1 MDQLEDGL
9 GCENR
14 SRMWLRR
21 VGIVRREEENPQAE
35 LVIDDDL
42 PGILDGVEEFS
53 HLLVLY
59 WADRI
64 PPERRSWTRV
74 HPRGRED
81 LPLVG
86 IFATHS
92 PARPNT
98 ICATMVRL
106 LERKGN
112 RLTVE
117 GLDALDDSPLVDI
130 KPFEPGS
137 YSKEEVKLPE
147 WWHR

>member
-1 MDQLEDGL
+1 
-9 GCENR
+9 
-14 SRMWLRR
+14 MWLRS
-21 VGIVRREEENPQAE
+21 VGIVRREEGSSQSE
-35 LVIDDDL
+35 LVIDEDL

-64 PPERRSWTRV
+64 PPEERSQTRV

-86 IFATHS
+86 IFATRS
-92 PARPNT
+92 PVRPNP
-98 ICATMVRL
+98 ICATVVRL

-117 GLDALDDSPLVDI
+117 GLDALDGSPLVDI

-137 YSKEEVKLPE
+137 YSGDEVRLPD

>member
-1 MDQLEDGL
+1 MLL
-9 GCENR
+9 R
-14 SRMWLRR
+14 S
-21 VGIVRREEENPQAE
+21 VGIVRREEGSPQSE
-35 LVIDDDL
+35 LVIDEDL

-64 PPERRSWTRV
+64 PPEERSRTRV

-86 IFATHS
+86 IFATRS
-92 PARPNT
+92 PVRPNT

-117 GLDALDDSPLVDI
+117 GLDALDGSPLVDI

-137 YSKEEVKLPE
+137 YSGEEVRLPD